1 MPSRRTHVLLAQ
13 DLVEEIDRLVGKR
26 RRSEFLA
33 AAAAL
38 ELRRRRQ
45 VEALRRAAGAWH
57 DRDHPELRQGGRRFV
72 GRLREESDR
81 RLGRPRSR
89 GRP

>member
-1 MPSRRTHVLLAQ
+1 
-13 DLVEEIDRLVGKR
+13 
-26 RRSEFLA
+26 
-33 AAAAL
+33 L